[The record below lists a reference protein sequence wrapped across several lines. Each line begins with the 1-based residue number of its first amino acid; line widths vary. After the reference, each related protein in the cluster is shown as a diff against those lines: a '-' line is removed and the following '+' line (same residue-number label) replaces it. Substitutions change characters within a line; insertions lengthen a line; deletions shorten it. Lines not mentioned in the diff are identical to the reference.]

1 LSRTYQSEIGVIRTL
16 VLKHA
21 RFAFGSDEQ
30 IANQW
35 RELNYKAR
43 PDFNKAV
50 DEYERFVELLKGF
63 DIDIHFLPEDPSSNL
78 DSIYVRDSS
87 VSCNLGMILCS
98 MGKTARRG
106 EPSAMETAYKTWGI
120 PIHGAIEGE
129 GRLEGGDVLWLDDHT
144 LIVGLGYRS
153 NVEGIAQLKT
163 LLKDCATEIIVAPLP
178 HWKGQDDVF
187 HLMSLMSP
195 LDYDLMLVYSKLMPV
210 PLRQALLARE
220 TQLIEVP
227 DSEFETLGCNVLAI
241 APRKC
246 LMPSGN
252 SKTRALLEQH
262 GVEIIE
268 FSGEEICHKG
278 AGGPTCLTRPIL
290 RASQDKF

>member
-1 LSRTYQSEIGVIRTL
+1 

-21 RFAFGSDEQ
+21 RFAFGNDEQ
-30 IANQW
+30 IASQW

-50 DEYERFVELLKGF
+50 AEYEHFVELLEELN
-63 DIDIHFLPEDPSSNL
+63 IDIRFLPEKPSTNL

-87 VSCNLGMILCS
+87 VACDQGMILCS
-98 MGKTARRG
+98 MGKAARRR
-106 EPSAMETAYKTWGI
+106 EPSALKDAYQEWGI
-120 PIHGAIEGE
+120 PIHGVIEGK
-129 GRLEGGDVLWLDDHT
+129 GRLEGGDVLWLDDRT
-144 LIVGLGYRS
+144 LVVGWGYRT
-153 NVEGIAQLKT
+153 NAEGIARLKR
-163 LLKDCATEIIVAPLP
+163 LVRDCAAEVIVAPLP

-187 HLMSLMSP
+187 HLMSIMSP
-195 LDYDLMLVYSKLMPV
+195 LDHDLMLVYSKLMPV
-210 PLRQALLARE
+210 PLRQALLERDI
-220 TQLIEVP
+220 QLIEVP
-227 DSEFETLGCNVLAI
+227 DLEFETLGCNVLAV

-252 SKTRALLEQH
+252 SMTRALLEQH
-262 GVEIIE
+262 RVEVIE

-290 RASQDKF
+290 REAVG